1 MKLKNVVQIAVLG
14 VIGFVLAMG
23 IGMLTGLLG
32 VVSLYVSAGFG
43 AFFVAPVY
51 VIMAR
56 KVQKR
61 GASFLFWLI
70 IGLLYIAMGYWIATP
85 ICVVAG
91 IIAELIV
98 GDYSNKIRIA
108 MAFSASM
115 FIYAMHPILF
125 VVLLGAENIAR
136 FVSSMSL
143 EQAQMMVA
151 SYTGNVIVICVL
163 VNIVLELI
171 AGRFG
176 LFINNKFFEKNSKQS
191 RLS

>member
-1 MKLKNVVQIAVLG
+1 MITDMKNAKLFSPLQIGRTTLKN
-14 VIGFVLAMG
+14 
-23 IGMLTGLLG
+23 
-32 VVSLYVSAGFG
+32 
-43 AFFVAPVY
+43 
-51 VIMAR
+51 
-56 KVQKR
+56 
-61 GASFLFWLI
+61 
-70 IGLLYIAMGYWIATP
+70 
-85 ICVVAG
+85 
-91 IIAELIV
+91 
-98 GDYSNKIRIA
+98 RIA

>member
-70 IGLLYIAMGYWIATP
+70 IGLLYLS
-85 ICVVAG
+85 
-91 IIAELIV
+91 LIH
-98 GDYSNKIRIA
+98 I
-108 MAFSASM
+108 
-115 FIYAMHPILF
+115 
-125 VVLLGAENIAR
+125 
-136 FVSSMSL
+136 
-143 EQAQMMVA
+143 
-151 SYTGNVIVICVL
+151 
-163 VNIVLELI
+163 
-171 AGRFG
+171 
-176 LFINNKFFEKNSKQS
+176 
-191 RLS
+191 